1 MSEPPSSLG
10 RLSYLQG
17 GSGRRLATVKEGGKK
32 MLDIDGEIMHGYKKC
47 SDVLNDKKEMY
58 VFMID

>member
-32 MLDIDGEIMHGYKKC
+32 MPDIDGENNAWLQKNVLMFKMTRKKF
-47 SDVLNDKKEMY
+47 MY
-58 VFMID
+58 L